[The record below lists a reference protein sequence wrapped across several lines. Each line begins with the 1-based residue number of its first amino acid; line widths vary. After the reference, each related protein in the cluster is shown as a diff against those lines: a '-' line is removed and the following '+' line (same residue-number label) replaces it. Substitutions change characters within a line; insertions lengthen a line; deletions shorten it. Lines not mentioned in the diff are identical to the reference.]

1 MDFHLTSEKLADR
14 TSMNHIKLHNFETE
28 TFEIPDFA
36 DLKGDKVRGSDSIKS
51 LRMLTY
57 ARHPPHAGDA

>member
-1 MDFHLTSEKLADR
+1 
-14 TSMNHIKLHNFETE
+14 MNHIKLHNFETE

-51 LRMLTY
+51 LRLLTY